1 MYEKILLPLDGST
14 LSESALPYARLLATA
29 LQVPVEL
36 LQAMDPDLLAVLG
49 HPRYVEREPSLE
61 AIVKERQLRYLTTVE
76 RRFPA
81 PVRVS
86 GVVEVGSAEE
96 LILAKARTAPNTLI
110 VMATHGHSG
119 LKRWLLGSIAEKVL
133 RGATTPLL
141 LIRATAEGSKSEAV
155 ALQTLI
161 VPLDGSPLAE
171 RALPY
176 AVMLA
181 RTLELVVVLVR
192 AFSLPMSGYLAEE
205 QAEKG
210 HARGDRM
217 GKEAQEYLD
226 EKTEQLRAQGVKK
239 IATAAVAGPAADTI
253 LNVARENPNS
263 LVVMC
268 THGRSGVRRWVLG
281 SVTERIAHHSHEPL
295 LIIQAASD
303 PATS

>member
-61 AIVKERQLRYLTTVE
+61 AIVKGRQLRYLTTVE

-86 GVVEVGSAEE
+86 GAVEVGSAEE
-96 LILAKARTAPNTLI
+96 VILSKARTVPSTLI

-133 RGATTPLL
+133 RGATNPLL
-141 LIRATAEGSKSEAV
+141 LIRATEEGSKSEV
-155 ALQTLI
+155 ASLQTLI

-171 RALPY
+171 SALPY
-176 AVMLA
+176 AVELA
-181 RTLELVVVLVR
+181 RTLDLAVVLVR
-192 AFSLPMSGYLAEE
+192 AFSLPAPGYLAEE
-205 QAEKG
+205 EAQTG
-210 HARGDRM
+210 HAGENRLGQ
-217 GKEAQEYLD
+217 EAQEYLD
-226 EKTEQLRAQGVKK
+226 EKTEQLHAQGVKK
-239 IATAAVAGPAADTI
+239 IATAAVDGPAADTI
-253 LNVARENPNS
+253 IDLAREKATS

-268 THGRSGVRRWVLG
+268 THGRSGVRKWMLG
-281 SVTERIAHHSHEPL
+281 SVTERIAHHSHAPL
-295 LIIQAASD
+295 LIIQTASD
-303 PATS
+303 PAAS

>member
-1 MYEKILLPLDGST
+1 
-14 LSESALPYARLLATA
+14 LPYARLLATA

-36 LQAMDPDLLAVLG
+36 LHAIDPDIIAVLG

-61 AIVKERQLRYLTTVE
+61 AIVKERQLRYLTKVE
-76 RRFPA
+76 SLFPE
-81 PVRVS
+81 PLRVS
-86 GVVEVGSAEE
+86 GAVELGSAEE
-96 LILAKARTAPNTLI
+96 LILAKARTVPNTLV

-141 LIRATAEGSKSEAV
+141 LIRATEEGSKSEVV

-171 RALPY
+171 SALPY
-176 AVMLA
+176 AVELA
-181 RTLELVVVLVR
+181 RTLDLAVVLVR

-205 QAEKG
+205 QAETG
-210 HARGDRM
+210 HAGGDRM
-217 GKEAQEYLD
+217 GKEAQAYLD

-239 IATAAVAGPAADTI
+239 IATAAVDGPAADTI
-253 LNVARENPNS
+253 INLAREKPNS

-268 THGRSGVRRWVLG
+268 THGRSGVRKWMLG
-281 SVTERIAHHSHEPL
+281 SVTERIAHHSHAPL

-303 PATS
+303 HAAS